1 MSDSYNNINIIVK
14 TPEIYGK
21 YTSLKT
27 LSAILHEVLNMNNTQ
42 AKPSHMFNMPASTVR
57 NIVKH
62 YKKTNQVEPSPKSG
76 RKRKLDDRAHRWL
89 KRTVMSNSRQ
99 TKVAIRTSMA
109 IKVSDKT
116 LKRYLDILEKFYYYG
131 LKYLLI
137 INPEDRTGEIS
148 DFYHSAILG
157 IYGNLPLVPVTFWSL
172 HPS

>member
-116 LKRYLDILEKFYYYG
+116 LKRIIPFSNFSDYTGTSIVPFHGVPG
-131 LKYLLI
+131 LI
-137 INPEDRTGEIS
+137 RPD
-148 DFYHSAILG
+148 DAF
-157 IYGNLPLVPVTFWSL
+157 PLVVRPIDMFLSPTKTFLLMFLS
-172 HPS
+172 